1 MTTLDPRVLDLDC
14 EAEADRIAASLRQA
28 LRDLCRR
35 GLVVATSGGIDSSV
49 SAALAVRAVGPTHVF
64 CLLLPER
71 EGSSATLARARQLV
85 RHLGVRHEEQDIS
98 PTLEA
103 IGCYA
108 RRDAAV
114 RAVFPEYAPDW
125 KFKIAIR
132 GGLEGRYNT
141 FHLIVERPGG
151 SAHGVEGRPLAADQ
165 LFEIVGATNYKQRI
179 RKTIEY
185 CHADRLNYAVAGTPN
200 RLEYDQGF
208 FVKNGDGAAD
218 VKPIAH
224 LYKTQVYALARA
236 LGLPA
241 TICEAEPTTD
251 TYSLAQGQDEFY
263 FGLPV
268 TQMDYALWARNH
280 DVPADG
286 LAAFL
291 GITPVRAARIYHDI
305 DVKRRTTRY
314 LHRGAILA
322 GTVSEVQG

>member
-1 MTTLDPRVLDLDC
+1 VTTIDSRVFELDG
-14 EAEADRIAASLRQA
+14 EAEADRIAGSLRRA
-28 LRDLCRR
+28 LRDLSRR

-49 SAALAVRAVGPTHVF
+49 CAALAVRAVGPQQVF
-64 CLLLPER
+64 CVLLPER
-71 EGSSATLARARQLV
+71 DGSSETLARARQLV
-85 RHLGVRHEEQDIS
+85 RHLGVRYEEQDIS
-98 PTLEA
+98 ATLEA

-114 RAVFPEYAPDW
+114 RAVFPDYASDW

-132 GGLEGRYNT
+132 GGLDGRYNT
-141 FHLIVERPGG
+141 FHLIVAPAGTSG
-151 SAHGVEGRPLAADQ
+151 DGVQSRPLAADQ

-185 CHADRLNYAVAGTPN
+185 CHADRLNYAVVGTPN

-236 LGLPA
+236 LALPA
-241 TICEAEPTTD
+241 AICAAEPTTD

-268 TQMDYALWARNH
+268 LQMDYAVWARNH
-280 DVPADG
+280 DVPADT

-291 GITPVRAARIYHDI
+291 DVTPAQAERIYHDI

-314 LHRGAILA
+314 LHRPPILA
-322 GTVSEVQG
+322 GAITEAHR

>member
-1 MTTLDPRVLDLDC
+1 MTALDRRVLDLDC
-14 EAEADRIAASLRQA
+14 EAEADRIAAA
-28 LRDLCRR
+28 LRTALRELCRR

-49 SAALAVRAVGPTHVF
+49 CAALAVRAVGPANVF

-71 EGSSATLARARQLV
+71 DSSSATVSRARQLV
-85 RHLGVRHEEQDIS
+85 QHLGVPHEEQDIS
-98 PTLEA
+98 AALEA

-114 RAVFPEYAPDW
+114 RDVFPDYSRDW

-141 FHLIVERPGG
+141 FDLIVEPP
-151 SAHGVEGRPLAADQ
+151 AGVGNGPESRPLPAAQ
-165 LFEIVGATNYKQRI
+165 LLAIVGATNYKQRI

-185 CHADRLNYAVAGTPN
+185 GHADRLNYAVAGTPN

-224 LYKTQVYALARA
+224 LYKNQVSAMARR

-241 TICEAEPTTD
+241 AICEAEPTTD
-251 TYSLAQGQDEFY
+251 TYSLAQGQDEFF
-263 FGLPV
+263 FGLPLD
-268 TQMDYALWARNH
+268 QLDYALWARNH
-280 DVPADG
+280 DVPAEA
-286 LAAFL
+286 LAEFL
-291 GITPVRAARIYHDI
+291 GVTPERAGRIYRDI
-305 DVKRRTTRY
+305 DIKRRTTQY
-314 LHRGAILA
+314 LHRPPILA
-322 GTVSEVQG
+322 GAVDEVRR

>member
-1 MTTLDPRVLDLDC
+1 MTALDRSVLDLNC
-14 EAEADRIAASLRQA
+14 EAEADRIAAALRQA

-49 SAALAVRAVGPTHVF
+49 SAALAVRAVGPSHVF

-71 EGSSATLARARQLV
+71 DGSASTLARARQLV
-85 RHLGVRHEEQDIS
+85 EHLGVRHEEQDIS
-98 PTLEA
+98 ATLEA

-114 RAVFPEYAPDW
+114 RDVFPHYSPDW

-141 FHLIVERPGG
+141 FHLIVEPPPASG
-151 SAHGVEGRPLAADQ
+151 HGPDSRPLAADQ
-165 LFEIVGATNYKQRI
+165 LFAIVGATNYKQRI
-179 RKTIEY
+179 RKAIEY
-185 CHADRLNYAVAGTPN
+185 GHADRLNYAVAGTPN

-224 LYKTQVYALARA
+224 LYKTQVYAMARA

-241 TICEAEPTTD
+241 AICEAEPTTD

-268 TQMDYALWARNH
+268 GQMDYALWARNH
-280 DVPADG
+280 DVPAEV
-286 LAAFL
+286 LADFL
-291 GITPVRAARIYHDI
+291 EMTPERAARIYRDI
-305 DVKRRTTRY
+305 DIKRRTTGY
-314 LHRGAILA
+314 LHRAPILA
-322 GTVSEVQG
+322 GAVDEVRR